1 MTKPRSIR
9 VARIPAIA
17 AALGTGWLAL
27 PSPQA
32 EPADLAFRNGQ
43 VYTASARQPRVQAV
57 AVKGNKIV
65 YVGNNGGLRRF
76 VGPNTRIVDLRGA
89 TMLPGLS
96 DAHMHLSGVGGR
108 EMTLNLE
115 GTNTLD
121 EFLARV
127 KTRVDSARPGQWV
140 TGRGWIE
147 TFWRP
152 PVFPTRQDL
161 DRIAPNN
168 PVLLTRADGH
178 ASIANSAALRLA
190 GITRT
195 TAAPEGGAIN
205 KDAQGEPTGMLVDAA
220 QRLVGRLVPPPTEE
234 ERDQQ
239 IILGAQ
245 RSAQL
250 GWTQVQDAHGSWAEV
265 ERMRRLYR
273 DGRIKVRIYKAIS
286 GPSADATRLIEQGP
300 SIDEFDGKLTVRVIK
315 VVMDGALGSR
325 GAALL
330 QAYSDDPDTRGLITT
345 DTTALKPMLAAALRA
360 GIQVE
365 THAIGDRGNRLT
377 LDFYERALAEIPSEQ
392 RKIAEPRWRDEHS
405 QIVHPDDLP
414 RFKQL
419 GVIASMQP
427 SHAIGDLYF
436 APSRLGLERLKGAY
450 AWQTLIKLGVPVA
463 GGSDAPVERGEPL
476 IEFYAAVAR
485 KDLKGGSGNGWH
497 PEERV
502 TRDQALR
509 MFTVGPAFAA
519 FEEDRRG
526 TIEVGK
532 WADFTVFDKDIMRV
546 PEAEILTAKCTMT
559 VVGGEIVWAGAP

>member
-1 MTKPRSIR
+1 M
-9 VARIPAIA
+9 ARTPVIA
-17 AALGTGWLAL
+17 AALAAGGLAL

-43 VYTASARQPRVQAV
+43 VYTANTRQARVQAV

-65 YVGNNGGLRRF
+65 YVGDNGGLRRF

-89 TMLPGLS
+89 TMVPGLS

-115 GTNTLD
+115 GTNTLA

-127 KTRVDSARPGQWV
+127 KARVDSARPGQWV

-161 DRIAPNN
+161 DEIAPNN

-178 ASIANSAALRLA
+178 AAVANSAALRLA
-190 GITRT
+190 GITRA
-195 TAAPEGGAIN
+195 TAAPAGGAIN

-220 QRLVGRLVPPPTEE
+220 QRLVGRLVPPPTED

-300 SIDEFDGKLTVRVIK
+300 SVDEFDGKLTVRVIK

-377 LDFYERALAEIPSEQ
+377 LDFYERALAEVPSEQ

-450 AWQTLIKLGVPVA
+450 AWQTLIKLGVPMA

-546 PEAEILTAKCTMT
+546 PEPEILTAKCTMT

>member
-1 MTKPRSIR
+1 LRT
-9 VARIPAIA
+9 ARIPVIA
-17 AALGTGWLAL
+17 AALAAGWLAL

-43 VYTASARQPRVQAV
+43 VYTANTRQARVQAV

-65 YVGNNGGLRRF
+65 YVGDNGGLRRF

-89 TMLPGLS
+89 TMVPGLS

-115 GTNTLD
+115 GTNTLA

-127 KTRVDSARPGQWV
+127 KARVDSARPGQWV

-161 DRIAPNN
+161 DEIAPNN

-178 ASIANSAALRLA
+178 AAVANSAALRLA
-190 GITRT
+190 GITRA
-195 TAAPEGGAIN
+195 TAAPAGGAIN

-220 QRLVGRLVPPPTEE
+220 QRLVGRLVPPPTED

-377 LDFYERALAEIPSEQ
+377 LDFYERALAEVPSEQ

-450 AWQTLIKLGVPVA
+450 AWQTLIKLGVPMA

-532 WADFTVFDKDIMRV
+532 WADLTVFDKDIMRV

>member
-1 MTKPRSIR
+1 M
-9 VARIPAIA
+9 V
-17 AALGTGWLAL
+17 
-27 PSPQA
+27 
-32 EPADLAFRNGQ
+32 
-43 VYTASARQPRVQAV
+43 
-57 AVKGNKIV
+57 
-65 YVGNNGGLRRF
+65 
-76 VGPNTRIVDLRGA
+76 
-89 TMLPGLS
+89 PGLS

-115 GTNTLD
+115 GTNTLA

-127 KTRVDSARPGQWV
+127 KARVDSARPGQWV

-161 DRIAPNN
+161 DRIAPNH

-190 GITRT
+190 GITRA
-195 TAAPEGGAIN
+195 TAAPEGGAIT
-205 KDAQGEPTGMLVDAA
+205 KDAQGEPTGMLIDAA
-220 QRLVGRLVPPPTEE
+220 QRLVSRLVPPPTEE

-239 IILGAQ
+239 ILLGAQ

-250 GWTQVQDAHGSWAEV
+250 GWTQVQDAHGTWAEV

-345 DTTALKPMLAAALRA
+345 DTAALKPMLAAALRN

-377 LDFYERALAEIPSEQ
+377 LDFYERALAEVPSEQ

-405 QIVHPDDLP
+405 QIVHPDDIP

-436 APSRLGLERLKGAY
+436 APARLGIDRLKGAY
-450 AWQTLIKLGVPVA
+450 AWQTLLKLGVPVA

-485 KDLKGGSGNGWH
+485 KDLKGGSGAGWH

-509 MFTVGPAFAA
+509 MFTVGPAYAA

-532 WADFTVFDKDIMRV
+532 WADLTVFDKDIMRV
-546 PEAEILTAKCTMT
+546 PEAEILSAKCTMT

>member
-1 MTKPRSIR
+1 MRPLR
-9 VARIPAIA
+9 VGLITATLLA
-17 AALGTGWLAL
+17 AAWLVL
-27 PSPQA
+27 PAAQG

-43 VYTASARQPRVQAV
+43 VYTASERQPRAQAV
-57 AVKGNKIV
+57 AVKGDRIV
-65 YVGNNGGLRRF
+65 FVGSNGDLRRHI
-76 VGPNTRIVDLRGA
+76 GPNTRVIDLRGA
-89 TMLPGLS
+89 TMLPGLA
-96 DAHMHLSGVGGR
+96 DAHMHLSGVGER

-115 GTNTLD
+115 GTGTLAD
-121 EFLARV
+121 FLAKV
-127 KTRVDSARPGQWV
+127 KARVDSARPGEWV

-161 DRIAPNN
+161 DRIAPNH

-178 ASIANSAALRLA
+178 ASIANSSALRLA
-190 GITRT
+190 NITRT
-195 TAAPEGGAIN
+195 TPAPEGGAIN
-205 KDAQGEPTGMLVDAA
+205 KDGQGEPTGMLIDAA
-220 QRLVGRLVPPPTEE
+220 QRLVRRMVPPPTET
-234 ERDQQ
+234 ERDQA
-239 IILGAQ
+239 IVRGAE

-273 DGRIKVRIYKAIS
+273 DGRVKVRIYKAIS
-286 GPSADATRLIEQGP
+286 GPSADATRLIDQGP
-300 SIDEFDGKLTVRVIK
+300 SLDEFGGRLTVRVIK

-330 QAYSDDPDTRGLITT
+330 APYSDDPDTRGLITT
-345 DTTALKPMLAAALRA
+345 DTTALKTMLTAALRA

-377 LDFYERALAEIPSEQ
+377 LDFYQRALAEVPAAG
-392 RKIAEPRWRDEHS
+392 RKLAEPRWRDEHS
-405 QIVHPDDLP
+405 QIVNPEDLP

-436 APSRLGLERLKGAY
+436 APSRLGQERLKGAY
-450 AWQTLIKLGVPVA
+450 AWQTLLKLGVPVA

-485 KDLKGGSGNGWH
+485 KDLKGGSRQGWH

-509 MFTVGPAFAA
+509 MFTVWPAFAA
-519 FEEDRRG
+519 FEEARRG

-532 WADFTVFDKDIMRV
+532 WADLTVFDKDIMRV
-546 PEAEILTAKCTMT
+546 PEPEILTARCTMT
-559 VVGGEIVWAGAP
+559 VVGGEIVWAGGQ